1 MRKNVDLTCIL
12 VMFIGGIKTQRSE
25 NLTLNMAAY
34 HVPLVGLVA
43 S

>member
-1 MRKNVDLTCIL
+1 MRKNVVLACML
-12 VMFIGGIKTQRSE
+12 VMFIGGIKTRRSE
-25 NLTLNMAAY
+25 NLTLNLAAY